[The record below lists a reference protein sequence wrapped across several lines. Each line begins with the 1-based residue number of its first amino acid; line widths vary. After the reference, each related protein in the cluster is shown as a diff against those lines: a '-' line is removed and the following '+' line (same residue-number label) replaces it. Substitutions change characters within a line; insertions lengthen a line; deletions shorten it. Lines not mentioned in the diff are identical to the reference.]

1 MSLEDARAWMQDGD
15 RLLRRAADR
24 VGGGRVRSD
33 SGEAAIAAHDY
44 SRAAQMYLTGAV
56 AYQHGREGVER
67 SAGPSMDMRRLVD
80 ALDGR
85 LRAEAE
91 GAWRAA
97 RPDTGAM
104 QTSESQRL
112 ASVQTFAGNL
122 RDRFVRAAPELF
134 ESRRAEP
141 PARDAAASLGR

>member
-1 MSLEDARAWMQDGD
+1 VSLEDARAWMQDGD
-15 RLLRRAADR
+15 RLLRRANDR

-33 SGEAAIAAHDY
+33 AGELDIATHDY
-44 SRAAQMYLTGAV
+44 ARAAQMYLTGAV
-56 AYQHGREGVER
+56 AFQHGRDGVER
-67 SAGPSMDMRRLVD
+67 SAGPSLDTRRLVD

-97 RPDTGAM
+97 HPDRGTTRGESHRL
-104 QTSESQRL
+104 TS
-112 ASVQTFAGNL
+112 AQTFATDL
-122 RDRFVRAAPELF
+122 RDRFGRAAPEFF

-141 PARDAAASLGR
+141 PARDVAASLGR